1 MVVIV
6 FVAAY
11 LFREWVIQNTA
22 VAAAAEA
29 AAEVAA
35 EAEVEPE
42 ASEQQNSNN
51 SEHLAQQQAT
61 VDDIIHAVRSVNT
74 TDQAVLNEREQ
85 ISKRLEELRREIEQ
99 RRRIT
104 VVDTNNYVNNSNVI
118 TKSDNQN
125 NDNDNDNDNDDN
137 DNDDNDDDDDDD
149 DEEEEDNNIYLN
161 PPSGTQ
167 SPFASWRD
175 YQQDNA
181 NSSLNHRNQQYT
193 ETTAASRSSTWRAR
207 EFSASSAVERS
218 DYFAEQFLDETVLD
232 EEEEEVEAEADNPPA
247 IAAPPVVDPIAPN
260 NNNEAPFDFGED
272 FDGILEA
279 IGMHGN
285 ILMLV
290 QNSILMSLMINLCLC
305 VTVWIPYVIG
315 RSVILVCMCFIHER
329 ILLLIIH
336 I

>member
-22 VAAAAEA
+22 AAAAAEA
-29 AAEVAA
+29 GVA
-35 EAEVEPE
+35 PE
-42 ASEQQNSNN
+42 ALEQQNDGNN
-51 SEHLAQQQAT
+51 EQLAQQQAT
-61 VDDIIHAVRSVNT
+61 VDDIIHTVRSVNT

-85 ISKRLEELRREIEQ
+85 ISNRLEELRREIEQ
-99 RRRIT
+99 RRRLA
-104 VVDTNNYVNNSNVI
+104 VVDDTNNPVNNSNN
-118 TKSDNQN
+118 TTESDNQ
-125 NDNDNDNDNDDN
+125 DDDDDNDDN
-137 DNDDNDDDDDDD
+137 DNGDD
-149 DEEEEDNNIYLN
+149 DNNIYLN

-193 ETTAASRSSTWRAR
+193 ETTTAPPSSTWRAR
-207 EFSASSAVERS
+207 EFSASSTVERS
-218 DYFAEQFLDETVLD
+218 DYFAEQFLDETVL
-232 EEEEEVEAEADNPPA
+232 EEEEADTPPA
-247 IAAPPVVDPIAPN
+247 IAAPPVLDPMAPN
-260 NNNEAPFDFGED
+260 NNNEVQFDFGED

-279 IGMHGN
+279 IGMRGN
-285 ILMLV
+285 VLMLV

-315 RSVILVCMCFIHER
+315 RSVILVYMYDIHEI
-329 ILLLIIH
+329 ILLLIIR

>member
-1 MVVIV
+1 M

-22 VAAAAEA
+22 AAA
-29 AAEVAA
+29 VA
-35 EAEVEPE
+35 EAEVAPE
-42 ASEQQNSNN
+42 APEQQNDGNN
-51 SEHLAQQQAT
+51 EQLAQQQAT

-85 ISKRLEELRREIEQ
+85 ISNRLEELRREIEQ
-99 RRRIT
+99 RRRLA
-104 VVDTNNYVNNSNVI
+104 VVDDTNNPVNNSNN
-118 TKSDNQN
+118 TTESDNQ
-125 NDNDNDNDNDDN
+125 DD
-137 DNDDNDDDDDDD
+137 DDDNDDDDYDNGDD
-149 DEEEEDNNIYLN
+149 DNNIYLN

-193 ETTAASRSSTWRAR
+193 ETTTAPRSSTWRAR
-207 EFSASSAVERS
+207 EFSASSTVERS
-218 DYFAEQFLDETVLD
+218 DYFAEQFLDETVL
-232 EEEEEVEAEADNPPA
+232 EEEEADTPPA
-247 IAAPPVVDPIAPN
+247 IEAPPALDPIAPN
-260 NNNEAPFDFGED
+260 NNNEVPFDFGED

-279 IGMHGN
+279 IGMRGN
-285 ILMLV
+285 VLMLV

-315 RSVILVCMCFIHER
+315 RSVILVYMYDIHEI

>member
-1 MVVIV
+1 VIV

-29 AAEVAA
+29 AAE
-35 EAEVEPE
+35 AEVEPE
-42 ASEQQNSNN
+42 ASEQQNNNN

-104 VVDTNNYVNNSNVI
+104 VVDDTNNYVNNSNVI

-125 NDNDNDNDNDDN
+125 NDNDDNDDN
-137 DNDDNDDDDDDD
+137 DEEEEEEE
-149 DEEEEDNNIYLN
+149 EEEEDNNIYLN

-232 EEEEEVEAEADNPPA
+232 EEEEEEEAEAEAEADNPPA

-285 ILMLV
+285 ILILV

-315 RSVILVCMCFIHER
+315 RCVILVCMCFIHER